1 MWGKPFLRGRIN
13 IGLYEKLVQ
22 ELRFEDKS
30 EYKNVIRMTRQ
41 DVFEI
46 LGLVQDDITVFTVPV
61 TLRCSANLFLLFA
74 FL

>member
-61 TLRCSANLFLLFA
+61 TLRCSANLFLQFA